1 MALQRLFRHALY
13 PTARVHML
21 FPRQAMQAIANAIHA
36 AEGRHGGEIRV
47 AIEGAL
53 DWPELWRGVT
63 PRQQA
68 IALFSSL
75 RVWDTERNDGVLIY
89 LLLAEH
95 AVEIVAD
102 RGIAARV
109 APESWQAV
117 CRGMERHLRQ
127 SRHLDAILQGV
138 DDVSKLLAE
147 HAPAREG
154 AQRNELSDWPVVV
167 KR

>member
-1 MALQRLFRHALY
+1 MGLQRLFRHAFY

-21 FPRQAMQAIANAIHA
+21 FPRQAMQAIADAIHA

-109 APESWQAV
+109 APHSWQAV
-117 CRGMERHLRQ
+117 CRSMEQPLRQ

-138 DDVSKLLAE
+138 SDVSKLLAE
-147 HAPAREG
+147 HAPASSGEP
-154 AQRNELSDWPVVV
+154 RNELSNWPVVV